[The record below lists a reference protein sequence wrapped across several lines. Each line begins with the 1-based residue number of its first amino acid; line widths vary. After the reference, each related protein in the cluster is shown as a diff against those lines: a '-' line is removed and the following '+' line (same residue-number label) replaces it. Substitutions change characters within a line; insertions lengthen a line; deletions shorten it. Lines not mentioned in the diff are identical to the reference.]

1 MDRIGRAL
9 GYGLHGENAPTG
21 ENNDDLIAP
30 NNNQGNMGREG
41 DGNEFL
47 VTNDDSDE

>member
-9 GYGLHGENAPTG
+9 GYGLLGENAPTG

-30 NNNQGNMGREG
+30 NNNQGNMGQEG

-47 VTNDDSDE
+47 VTNDDNDE

>member
-9 GYGLHGENAPTG
+9 GYGLPGVNAPTG

-30 NNNQGNMGREG
+30 NNNQGNMGQEG
-41 DGNEFL
+41 DGWL
-47 VTNDDSDE
+47 RTTTTMRDGA